1 MPKEKIKTVIIE
13 VAGTILGAAIMAFG
27 VASFLLPSQ
36 LSAGGV
42 SGITTITYYLF
53 NIPMGTMII
62 IINVPLFI
70 FAGYRIGKEFFI
82 KSLIGTISLSVFIDI
97 LDKYPAVT
105 TDRFLASIYGGVII
119 GIGTAIILKV
129 GSSTGGTELVANIIK
144 TYNPYISMSR
154 YLTIIDIVI
163 VSLNVIFLGHI
174 EIGLYSAIA
183 IYLYGKMVDIIFEG
197 IYFTKLLFIIS
208 DKNEEISDAIVNEV
222 KRGVTGLYGKGM
234 YKDKEKL
241 VLICAAS
248 RRDVYKI
255 KDLARRID
263 KKSFIVVANAR
274 EVVGKG
280 FKEIGGRSLK
290 LQNCDKRDSP
300 FCCSSAILRT
310 VPEVSSFCN

>member
-280 FKEIGGRSLK
+280 FKE
-290 LQNCDKRDSP
+290 
-300 FCCSSAILRT
+300 
-310 VPEVSSFCN
+310 E

>member
-1 MPKEKIKTVIIE
+1 MPKEKIKKMIMEIVGAI
-13 VAGTILGAAIMAFG
+13 VGAAIMAFG
-27 VASFLLPSQ
+27 VSSFLLPNQ
-36 LSAGGV
+36 LSSGGV
-42 SGITTITYYLF
+42 SGITTITYYLL

-62 IINVPLFI
+62 LINIPLFI

-82 KSLIGTISLSVFIDI
+82 KSLIGTVSLSIFIDVF
-97 LDKYPAVT
+97 DKYPPIT

-129 GSSTGGTELVANIIK
+129 ESSTGGTELVARLIK

-163 VSLNVIFLGHI
+163 VTLNVVFLGHI

-183 IYLYGKMVDIIFEG
+183 IFLYGKLVDIFFEG

-208 DKNEEISDAIVNEV
+208 DRNEEISSAIVNEV

-234 YKDKEKL
+234 YKNTDKL

-248 RRDVYKI
+248 RNDVYKI
-255 KDLARRID
+255 KEVARRID

-274 EVVGKG
+274 EVLGKG
-280 FKEIGGRSLK
+280 FKE
-290 LQNCDKRDSP
+290 
-300 FCCSSAILRT
+300 
-310 VPEVSSFCN
+310 